1 MRRKNATHRT
11 ALRIAIIVTAV
22 SLIPFA
28 AIWYYS
34 TGIPTWVLP
43 VSVIFM
49 FFTTFLSAEYL
60 VSRALYQKLN
70 PVYRFLF
77 NTDYSKIPSR
87 KERSRLVD
95 NVEENVRNQAETRSN
110 EILEL
115 KQNAKY
121 RKEFIG
127 NVSHELKTPIF
138 NIQGYVLTLLDG
150 GLEDPSINRLYLER
164 CEKSINR
171 MVNIVDDLI
180 SISKLES
187 EELSLQYEKFN
198 LIPLVKEI
206 FELQDIQAKTRNI
219 SLVFKTD
226 PGIKPIVYADRKNIM
241 EALNNLIDNSIKY
254 GKKKGCTTVSFVDT
268 EDKIIV
274 QVADNG
280 VGIAEKDQSRI
291 FERFFRTDKS
301 RSRDQGGTGL
311 GLSIVKHIIE
321 AHNQTVHLQSEPEQ
335 GSVFSFSLDKAK

>member
-1 MRRKNATHRT
+1 MFKKNTTHRA
-11 ALRIAIIVTAV
+11 ALRVAAIVTAV
-22 SLIPFA
+22 SLILFA
-28 AIWYYS
+28 IIWYYS
-34 TGIPTWVLP
+34 TGIPLWVL
-43 VSVIFM
+43 FAAAL
-49 FFTTFLSAEYL
+49 FLFLTTYLSAEHF
-60 VSRALYQKLN
+60 VSRA
-70 PVYRFLF
+70 
-77 NTDYSKIPSR
+77 
-87 KERSRLVD
+87 
-95 NVEENVRNQAETRSN
+95 ENVRNWAETRSN

-171 MVNIVDDLI
+171 MVNIVDDLM
-180 SISKLES
+180 SISKLEA

-198 LIPLVKEI
+198 LIPLVREV
-206 FELQDIQAKTRNI
+206 FELQDILAKTRNI
-219 SLVFKTD
+219 SLVLKTD
-226 PGIKPIVYADRKNIM
+226 PDIKPIVYADRKNIM
-241 EALNNLIDNSIKY
+241 EAVNNLIDNSIKY

-280 VGIAEKDQSRI
+280 VGIAQNDQVRI

-321 AHNQTVHLQSEPEQ
+321 AHNQTVQLQSKPDY
-335 GSVFSFSLDKAK
+335 GSVFSFSLDKGK